1 MNLLAEEHIGTDR
14 AVVGHAYETNVTAV
28 AYASEGLVKGLLS
41 THSLYNTV
49 RSHPV
54 SKL

>member
-1 MNLLAEEHIGTDR
+1 MNLFAEEHIGTDR
-14 AVVGHAYETNVTAV
+14 AVVGHAYETDVAAV

-41 THSLYNTV
+41 TNSLHHAV
-49 RSHPV
+49 RSYSV